1 MTVFKTTLLA
11 AAVLVATPLVAQA
24 ESQFVDGPAGPAGL
38 SASARL
44 DFQVTIPKILLLQ
57 VGAVGSINRIDFD
70 LSGTPSIVGNG
81 TAQAATAG
89 SGDLGNGAVTAI
101 LKGNGGNI
109 TLSSLTSGALGNGAG
124 DTISYSQIVAT
135 SSNPALVAPALADA
149 ASTTTTVTATGKVV
163 NQSAQWTYKYANS
176 ALVAPGVYGGTD
188 TNNSRVTYTA
198 SMP

>member
-1 MTVFKTTLLA
+1 MNVFKTTLLA

-24 ESQFVDGPAGPAGL
+24 ESQFVSGAGAL
-38 SASARL
+38 NASARL

-70 LSGTPSIVGNG
+70 LSGTPSVVGNG
-81 TAQAATAG
+81 TAVAATAG

-101 LKGNGGNI
+101 LRGNGGNI

-124 DTISYSQIVAT
+124 DTISYSQIVA
-135 SSNPALVAPALADA
+135 SSNNPALAAPALADA
-149 ASTTTTVTATGKVV
+149 ASTSTTVTATNKVV
-163 NQSAQWTYKYANS
+163 NQTAQWTYQYANS
-176 ALVAPGVYGGTD
+176 AIVAPGVYGGTNA
-188 TNNSRVTYTA
+188 NNSRVTYTA